1 MQEKETTKVERRM
14 IMKNTTQK
22 NRPVEETM
30 HNDELWGDPMCYPAY
45 DATSLHGTH
54 GATATE
60 SNQEAAEAGSY
71 GVAA

>member
-1 MQEKETTKVERRM
+1 
-14 IMKNTTQK
+14 MKNTTQK

-45 DATSLHGTH
+45 DATSLHGKH
-54 GATATE
+54 GATAPE

>member
-1 MQEKETTKVERRM
+1 
-14 IMKNTTQK
+14 MKNTIHK

-30 HNDELWGDPMCYPAY
+30 HNHELWGDPMCYPAY
-45 DATSLHGTH
+45 DATSLHGKH

-60 SNQEAAEAGSY
+60 SNQEVADAASY